1 MTPPPADPSEQ
12 ADPSGEPDRSAEDA
26 AADLVGRPV
35 EEAGPLGERHGWRV
49 RAHRPDDLL
58 TMDHVDGRLNLEHD
72 DDGVV
77 RRTWFG

>member
-1 MTPPPADPSEQ
+1 MDDAPPASLEPLAAAGPGHDDP
-12 ADPSGEPDRSAEDA
+12 

-35 EEAGPLGERHGWRV
+35 EEAGQLAEERGWRV
-49 RAHRPDDLL
+49 RPHRPDDLL
-58 TMDHVDGRLNLEHD
+58 TMDHVDDRLNLEHD